1 MWGFLPEKR
10 TIMGKIRF
18 ATVGTSKITERFLS
32 AGRLCEEEF
41 EMTASYS
48 RNLERAE
55 AFAREHGVGR

>member
-1 MWGFLPEKR
+1 
-10 TIMGKIRF
+10 MGKIRF

-32 AGRLCEEEF
+32 AGRLCEEF